1 MNGFVIGILSVT
13 GIGLLCSVVLS
24 AAAKFMA
31 VQVDPRIEKARA
43 CLPGANCGSCGYKG
57 CDDYARAL
65 VEEEAP
71 TNLCVPGGITAAR
84 QVSAVLNRAC
94 GEVRPKRA
102 VVRCR
107 GDCQA
112 MERKAEYRG
121 LEGCAAARLLF
132 GGPGTCT
139 YGCLG
144 LGDCVAVCPNRAI
157 QVVNGVARVDPQRC
171 VGCGLCVQACPN
183 QVIALIPAGAPATVL
198 CSSHEKGAAVRK
210 KCSAGCLGCGLCAKN
225 CPAGAIT
232 LSHNLAVVDSDKC
245 AGCGTC
251 KEVCPAKCIE

>member
-31 VQVDPRIEKARA
+31 VQVDQRIEKARA

-71 TNLCVPGGITAAR
+71 TNLCVTAAR

-121 LEGCAAARLLF
+121 LEVCAAARLLF

-171 VGCGLCVQACPN
+171 VGCGLC
-183 QVIALIPAGAPATVL
+183 
-198 CSSHEKGAAVRK
+198 
-210 KCSAGCLGCGLCAKN
+210 AKN